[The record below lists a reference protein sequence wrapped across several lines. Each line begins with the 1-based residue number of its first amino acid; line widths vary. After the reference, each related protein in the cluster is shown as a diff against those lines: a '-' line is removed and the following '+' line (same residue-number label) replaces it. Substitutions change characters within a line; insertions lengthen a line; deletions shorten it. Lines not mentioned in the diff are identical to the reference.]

1 MGINEIIMYIMMF
14 FMLIAA
20 VDRILSQ
27 FGGSAR
33 FLGKFGKSIEG
44 SGGQF
49 EEGFMAMGA
58 LGLAMVGMT
67 ALAPVLAHVLGP
79 VIIPVYEMLG
89 ANPSMFA
96 GTLLACDMGGFF
108 LAKELAGGDVAAWLY
123 SGLIL
128 GSMMGPTIVF
138 SIPVALGII
147 EPSDRR
153 YLALSQSLGDFVV
166 ASAGPH
172 LESVIAGHGAG
183 AQTLSEQRLCRV
195 LNIDIGGGT
204 ANYALFDAGKISGT
218 ACLNVGGRLLETD
231 SQGRVVYAHKPGQ
244 MIVDE
249 CFGAGTDARSLTGA
263 QLVQVTR
270 RMAALIVEVIDGTLS
285 PLAQALMQTGLL
297 PAGVTPEIITLSGG
311 VGECYR
317 HQPADPFCFAD
328 IGPLLATALHDH
340 PRLREMN
347 VQFPAQTVR
356 ATVIGAGAHTLSLSG
371 STIWLEGVQL
381 PLRNL
386 PVAIPIDETDLVSA
400 WQQALL
406 QLDLDPKTDAYV
418 LALPAS
424 LPVRYA
430 AVLTVINA
438 LVDFVARFPNPHPL
452 LVVAGQDFGKALG
465 MLLRPQLQQLP
476 LAVIDEVIVR
486 AGDYID
492 IGTPLF
498 GGSVVPVTVKSLAFP
513 S

>member
-1 MGINEIIMYIMMF
+1 MNTRQLLSVGIDIGTTTTQVIFSHLELVNR
-14 FMLIAA
+14 AA
-20 VDRILSQ
+20 VSQ
-27 FGGSAR
+27 VPRYEFIKREISWQSPVFFTPVDKQGG
-33 FLGKFGKSIEG
+33 L
-44 SGGQF
+44 
-49 EEGFMAMGA
+49 
-58 LGLAMVGMT
+58 
-67 ALAPVLAHVLGP
+67 
-79 VIIPVYEMLG
+79 
-89 ANPSMFA
+89 
-96 GTLLACDMGGFF
+96 
-108 LAKELAGGDVAAWLY
+108 KEAELKT
-123 SGLIL
+123 LIL
-128 GSMMGPTIVF
+128 EQYQ
-138 SIPVALGII
+138 AAGIAPESVDSGAI
-147 EPSDRR
+147 IITGESAKTRNARP
-153 YLALSQSLGDFVV
+153 AVMTLSQSLGDFVV

-249 CFGAGTDARSLTGA
+249 CFGAGTDARSL
-263 QLVQVTR
+263 
-270 RMAALIVEVIDGTLS
+270 
-285 PLAQALMQTGLL
+285 
-297 PAGVTPEIITLSGG
+297 
-311 VGECYR
+311 
-317 HQPADPFCFAD
+317 
-328 IGPLLATALHDH
+328 
-340 PRLREMN
+340 
-347 VQFPAQTVR
+347 
-356 ATVIGAGAHTLSLSG
+356 
-371 STIWLEGVQL
+371 
-381 PLRNL
+381 
-386 PVAIPIDETDLVSA
+386 
-400 WQQALL
+400 
-406 QLDLDPKTDAYV
+406 
-418 LALPAS
+418 PAS